1 MGHRPNM
8 LEAAALPSLPYVSH
22 EILLQVNAE
31 EADTATLANT
41 LGREP
46 SLAARIVSTANS
58 AFYTGQGSI
67 SGLDEAVMR
76 LGLNRLRVLATSIL
90 LRNQFDAS
98 RCPGFQPARYW
109 QHAIATAGASGRLA
123 QAAALNPAPAQLA
136 GLLHS
141 IGVLLLA
148 HSFPRE
154 LEEVF
159 AARNNQPDAGLAALV
174 RGQLD
179 VDHHQAGAMLLR
191 EWELPVTVCALVE
204 AMGTPGA
211 DREPG
216 LLGLLRNAA
225 NWADTGFD
233 EPVPPPLQERG
244 LDAPALARVA
254 SACRREHEETVA
266 LAGLLA
272 D

>member
-1 MGHRPNM
+1 MGHRPNI
-8 LEAAALPSLPYVSH
+8 LEAASLPTLPYVSH
-22 EILLQVNAE
+22 EILLQVNSE
-31 EADTATLANT
+31 EADIASLAHT

-123 QAAALNPAPAQLA
+123 QAAALDPAPAQLA

-154 LEEVF
+154 LKEVF
-159 AARNNQPDAGLAALV
+159 ATRNSQPDAGLAALV

-211 DREPG
+211 EREPG